1 MELEQGGRGALSE
14 AGEPGGVSC
23 LLYSHY
29 IVERLYRD
37 CTETV
42 QRLYRDCTLENGMA
56 GSGGGCRAGLVV

>member
-1 MELEQGGRGALSE
+1 MGAGVELEQGGRGALSE

-23 LLYSHY
+23 LLYSPY

-42 QRLYRDCTLENGMA
+42 HWKMGWRVVA
-56 GSGGGCRAGLVV
+56 GVAGPG